1 MIVYDNGL
9 GIPGRTGCRQDGSL
23 GMIGMSERARSVGG
37 HASLQNA
44 AGPRHAGVPVGAL
57 GALVSRRAATVTL
70 RIMLVDDHPIVRR
83 GVRDILVDAFP
94 GATVEEVGSGADAVS
109 LAGSHNW
116 DVAILDLTLPDGSGL
131 DVLKRL
137 RQLQPR
143 VPVLILSMHAPEHF
157 ARRAI
162 LAGASG
168 YLTKDTADTELVTAV
183 TQLLQGGRYF
193 GADVMQG
200 VVLSMHPDSPDRPH
214 ERLSDREYQVLRMI
228 GRGKTVSEI
237 ASELT
242 LSVKT
247 VSTYRTRVLEKMGMR
262 TNAELT
268 RYAVQHGLE

>member
-1 MIVYDNGL
+1 
-9 GIPGRTGCRQDGSL
+9 
-23 GMIGMSERARSVGG
+23 
-37 HASLQNA
+37 
-44 AGPRHAGVPVGAL
+44 
-57 GALVSRRAATVTL
+57 VSRRAATVTL

-94 GATVEEVGSGADAVS
+94 GAMVEEVGSGADAVS

-193 GADVMQG
+193 GPDVMQG

-228 GRGKTVSEI
+228 GHGKTVSEI